1 MNYYEHHI
9 GDYAQATS
17 HLSFLEDAAYSR
29 LLRKYYAEERP
40 LPSDLRSV
48 QRLIGARSEDER
60 EAVEVVLQEFFWLE
74 EDGWHNSRADDEIA
88 RFQSKRAMARKSAEA
103 RWGARGSPKRHDR
116 DANADGADANACAND
131 AIASGAHG
139 GRNALQTPGPKR
151 QASTK
156 DTHASSERSGDSMGK
171 PAGIA
176 AAALTRLG
184 LRVTSQNPGLIEACA
199 EGVTVEALLEV
210 HHLYPE
216 KPAGYVIATARR
228 ISAEARA
235 ARLNPKDR
243 LTTLGRPSATDDFQ
257 ETVYAGTRVE
267 DLPAHLRHAAERA
280 MADR

>member
-9 GDYAQATS
+9 GDYAQATA

-60 EAVEVVLQEFFWLE
+60 EAVEVVLQEFFRLE
-74 EDGWHNSRADDEIA
+74 QDGWHNSRADDEIA

-103 RWGARGSPKRHDR
+103 RWGARGSPERHGR
-116 DANADGADANACAND
+116 NANACAND
-131 AIASGAHG
+131 AIASGTHG
-139 GRNALQTPGPKR
+139 RRNALQTPDPKR

-156 DTHASSERSGDSMGK
+156 DTHTSPEGSGGSMGK

-176 AAALTRLG
+176 AAALNRLG

-199 EGVTVEALLEV
+199 EGVTMEALLEV
-210 HHLYPE
+210 HHLYPD

-228 ISAEARA
+228 INAEAKVPRST
-235 ARLNPKDR
+235 PKDR
-243 LTTLGRPSATDDFQ
+243 LTTLGRPRATDDFQ
-257 ETVYAGTRVE
+257 DKVYAGTRVE
-267 DLPAHLRHAAERA
+267 DLPPHLRGAAERA
-280 MADR
+280 MAEG